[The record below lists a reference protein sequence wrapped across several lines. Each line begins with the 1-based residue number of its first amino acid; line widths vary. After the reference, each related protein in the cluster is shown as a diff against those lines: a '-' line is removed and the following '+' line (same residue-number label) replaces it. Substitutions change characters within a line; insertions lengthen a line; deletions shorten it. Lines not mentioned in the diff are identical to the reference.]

1 MITQLFVFTGIM
13 DDTIPNLMIQACSE
27 FGFEVLQVYDA
38 HRSFVSVIARI
49 ERTC

>member
-27 FGFEVLQVYDA
+27 FGFEVFKFTTLTA
-38 HRSFVSVIARI
+38 HLFL
-49 ERTC
+49 

>member
-13 DDTIPNLMIQACSE
+13 DDTIPMIQACSE